1 MRTLTNILSLRCDKE
16 NALTL
21 YPWIHQ
27 FSNNKMSSDQTRP
40 VSFPDVN
47 PQSLPADSDFS
58 MVAGDFQE
66 VYSEPGEFLFI
77 LINMNIIIICTYIAL
92 TFKVLSSIQKCGIVF
107 LLFLHWHC
115 PQCSWLYWT
124 IWNILKPGGVWIN
137 LGKSQ
142 ILHNHFQSNVICKWK
157 AENTHVVESFLYL
170 FSKVHFFTTMR
181 IWPMNCPLSWA
192 MRK

>member
-1 MRTLTNILSLRCDKE
+1 MILTANLNVGMFMTFVFMRTLTNILSLRCDKE

-107 LLFLHWHC
+107 LLVSSLTLPTMFLI
-115 PQCSWLYWT
+115 T
-124 IWNILKPGGVWIN
+124 LKPSGI
-137 LGKSQ
+137 
-142 ILHNHFQSNVICKWK
+142 F
-157 AENTHVVESFLYL
+157 
-170 FSKVHFFTTMR
+170 
-181 IWPMNCPLSWA
+181 
-192 MRK
+192 